1 MAIKFSNN
9 TDAHKRESLG
19 GYLQAHRIFKNIS
32 LDDAHTQTMIKIQF
46 LDAIENDS
54 LHELIDIRFA
64 RMHILNYARFIGAN
78 INKTMTLYKEQYA
91 PKERKQNTLF
101 ATTKKENAKKVL
113 IPKVFFKIT
122 ALVIIVA
129 VLFVIGLNLQKKGV
143 LHRNLFEDKNTLL
156 AKQNGADVLSSSGDL
171 EQTQTQIYSYKKED
185 FYKKYILKGKDV
197 SWHVFPSYVKN
208 K

>member
-9 TDAHKRESLG
+9 TDAPKRESLG

-78 INKTMTLYKEQYA
+78 INKTMTLYAAQYA
-91 PKERKQNTLF
+91 LKEKKHDIP
-101 ATTKKENAKKVL
+101 ASTTKKDYAKKVF
-113 IPKVFFKIT
+113 IPKVFFKVT
-122 ALVIIVA
+122 ALVIIIA

-143 LHRNLFEDKNTLL
+143 LHRNLFEDKSTVL
-156 AKQNGADVLSSSGDL
+156 AEQNGADVLSSSGNL

>member
-9 TDAHKRESLG
+9 TDATKKESLG

-32 LDDAHTQTMIKIQF
+32 LDDVHTQTMIKIQF

-54 LHELIDIRFA
+54 IHELIDIRFA

-78 INKTMTLYKEQYA
+78 INKTMTLYATQYA
-91 PKERKQNTLF
+91 PKEKKQNIPS
-101 ATTKKENAKKVL
+101 AATKKDYEKKVL

-143 LHRNLFEDKNTLL
+143 LHRDLFDDKGAVL
-156 AKQNGADVLSSSGDL
+156 AEQNGVDVLSSSGDL
-171 EQTQTQIYSYKKED
+171 EQKQTQIYSYKKEN